1 MPLEN
6 TVTNSG
12 QILASQIQPSSDWK
26 WTLVSLGFMLLV
38 YSLGKLCIRQDI
50 ASNGRVQTRVVL
62 PTLLNS
68 ALNLRRSR
76 ARRGRSKF
84 PDTTFSRQQ
93 RLWCSQLYETQ
104 EIVFGVIL
112 YGAGLA
118 LIVNGSTRLFYAAG
132 YIDNVTPVLLII
144 AGALL
149 ALWGVVTVVRRR
161 RHNPFVSQF

>member
-12 QILASQIQPSSDWK
+12 QILNSQIQPGSDWK
-26 WTLVSLGFMLLV
+26 WTVVSLGFMLLV

-62 PTLLNS
+62 PTFLNS
-68 ALNLRRSR
+68 SLNLLRFQRK
-76 ARRGRSKF
+76 RGRRKMLN
-84 PDTTFSRQQ
+84 TTFSRQQ
-93 RLWCSQLYETQ
+93 RLWYSQLYNTQ

-112 YGAGLA
+112 YVAGLA

-132 YIDNVTPVLLII
+132 YVDNVAPVFLVI
-144 AGALL
+144 AGTAV
-149 ALWGVVTVVRRR
+149 AVWGVVTVVRRKK
-161 RHNPFVSQF
+161 HNPFVTRL